1 MNYANTQTSNNTGH
15 SGNTGNGGNGATR
28 SNGTYGDASTARNG
42 STSNNTGRGMQTSQ
56 QGGEVAQKDTS
67 RYANTALTPPVDVIE
82 DSNGIT
88 LYADLPG
95 VPRDKLHLQVEAD
108 TLTIDAES
116 ALSTPEGLQSTHT
129 EVGLGRFHRVF
140 TLSKELDTEK
150 VSAELANGVLKLR
163 IPKAQHAQPRR
174 IEIKAA

>member
-1 MNYANTQTSNNTGH
+1 MNYSNTQTS
-15 SGNTGNGGNGATR
+15 SGNGSANYGNGR
-28 SNGTYGDASTARNG
+28 SVQ
-42 STSNNTGRGMQTSQ
+42 TGQQT
-56 QGGEVAQKDTS
+56 GEVAQKDTS
-67 RYANTALTPPVDVIE
+67 RYANAALTPPVDVVE
-82 DSNGIT
+82 DSTGIT

-95 VPRDKLHLQVEAD
+95 VPRDKLHLQIEAD

-116 ALSTPEGLQSTHT
+116 ALSAPEGLQSTHT